1 MIFCIVKKLLFNTN
15 EGDLGDIIRSADRMR
30 PEIAKTYARQMLEG
44 VAYIHSKNILHRDLK
59 PSNMLID
66 KSGQLKIGDFGQGKK
81 KLVKTICSFLKL
93 AFTKMSRPCRTKSRL
108 VGIARPSCF
117 MELIATISGLLNP
130 KNSLESTPIRVDLW
144 AVGCIIGELFL
155 FSALFPGQ
163 SDIEQLYLVVQTL
176 GTPTDETWPGRKSL
190 PDYAKIVFHE
200 TKGKDLAEILAL
212 APDFTADLVKS
223 FLVYDSSQRLTAAQS
238 LSHDFF
244 KGKKTS
250 G

>member
-1 MIFCIVKKLLFNTN
+1 MGRRLYHRRALPLF
-15 EGDLGDIIRSADRMR
+15 G
-30 PEIAKTYARQMLEG
+30 
-44 VAYIHSKNILHRDLK
+44 
-59 PSNMLID
+59 
-66 KSGQLKIGDFGQGKK
+66 
-81 KLVKTICSFLKL
+81 
-93 AFTKMSRPCRTKSRL
+93 AFSR
-108 VGIARPSCF
+108 
-117 MELIATISGLLNP
+117 
-130 KNSLESTPIRVDLW
+130 
-144 AVGCIIGELFL
+144 
-155 FSALFPGQ
+155 Q

-244 KGKKTS
+244 KGKKASISSS
-250 G
+250 GSHEVAGGGPMRALTLNSNI